1 MEFAEELGPVSQV
14 EVVSNAPRLLAM
26 YEKSGY
32 LEVQRTLLKDYM
44 PEEFLTEEEIGLE
57 VVVMQKRKGTIKANS
72 R

>member
-32 LEVQRTLLKDYM
+32 LEVRRHPLLEHLSKEY
-44 PEEFLTEEEIGLE
+44 LSEEEIGLE
-57 VVVMQKRKGTIKANS
+57 VVVMQKRKGDNQDK
-72 R
+72 

>member
-26 YEKSGY
+26 YERSGY
-32 LEVQRTLLKDYM
+32 VEVQRTLLEDYM

-57 VVVMQKRKGTIKANS
+57 VVVMQKRKGAIKTNTS
-72 R
+72 

>member
-26 YEKSGY
+26 YERSGY

-44 PEEFLTEEEIGLE
+44 PKEFLTEEEIGLE
-57 VVVMQKRKGTIKANS
+57 VVVMQKRKTDNQGK
-72 R
+72 